1 MSTSYSSEQ
10 NTHARLSHLII
21 FVLVMAAGTLFFAV
35 HMLNGWLFN
44 AVALTDHISLLY
56 LPAFLRLMNVLVL
69 GLLWGTV
76 GTAVGGALL
85 FIWMQDSL
93 LMSVLNTTVSA
104 GGAALAVWL
113 MRIQQGRPLLLSRL
127 SDLLKLSL
135 LLLFCLKHLTFL
147 SILVE
152 DDRPCKMQSILGEV
166 MLSLGFGH
174 SSIKNVV
181 GGRLAAPHPTKA
193 LLESIQHDIQKK
205 SG

>member
-10 NTHARLSHLII
+10 NTDARLSHLII

-44 AVALTDHISLLY
+44 AVELTDHISLLY

-69 GLLWGTV
+69 GMLWGTI

-85 FIWMQDSL
+85 FFWMQDSP

-135 LLLFCLKHLTFL
+135 LYALLNALLHHLL
-147 SILVE
+147 WSYLDPAQLVAPYQLFYMVIG
-152 DDRPCKMQSILGEV
+152 DINGAILGA
-166 MLSLGFGH
+166 LGL
-174 SSIKNVV
+174 
-181 GGRLAAPHPTKA
+181 RWLARNTKLIDLA
-193 LLESIQHDIQKK
+193 RQKAQTPA
-205 SG
+205 S